1 MQVEVIP
8 PKFDLHGYYEYQLKL
23 ALKSARLSDED
34 KMRKLKGILQ
44 KAYEQGMLDAVKQKE
59 DYFNNF
65 GEANK

>member
-1 MQVEVIP
+1 MNIEVIP
-8 PKFDLHGYYEYQLKL
+8 PKFDLHGYYGHQLEL
-23 ALKSARLSDED
+23 ALYSTRLSNDD

-44 KAYEQGMLDAVKQKE
+44 QAYEQGMLDAVKQKE